1 MSVEILDTAKD
12 MIYQLQNRKPALQD
26 CPDYLFSILNGNKK
40 RKDESAYRNTS
51 LPSGISITI

>member
-12 MIYQLQNRKPALQD
+12 MIDQLWNRQPAYPD
-26 CPDYLFSILNGNKK
+26 CPDYLFSILNGDKK
-40 RKDESAYRNTS
+40 RKDEVLIGNTS